1 MVLEFVEC
9 SQFRRSLASGDVLD
23 SGFPRDHQRRKLIE
37 SRKRIRLEGPH
48 SMGRSSSGVPRQER
62 KGGNQMKAAIVRE
75 PGKTPVF
82 ADFDDPV
89 PRVGEELVA
98 VTASAISQVTKS
110 RASGSH
116 HTSPGSLPAVV
127 GIDGVGRTQD
137 GRRVY
142 FVMPKE
148 PFGGMAEKVAVRVKQ
163 CIPLPDDVDDI
174 TAAAIAIPGM
184 SSWAAFKE
192 RAHLIASENVLINGA
207 TGAAGRL
214 AVQIAKYMG
223 AKRVVATG
231 RNVAALE
238 QVKALGADVTIPL
251 IQSPKELEMA
261 FKEQFGGEGVDVV
274 LDYLWGKSAEILIV
288 AAAKAGKDAV
298 PIRFVQIGAVSGSEI
313 TLPGAALRSSALV
326 LMGSGIGSIPL
337 EGLVGAI
344 SGVLQAVVP
353 GKLKIETQAVPL
365 ANVEETWNK
374 ETGRSRVVFFVS
386 QNSKAST

>member
-1 MVLEFVEC
+1 
-9 SQFRRSLASGDVLD
+9 
-23 SGFPRDHQRRKLIE
+23 
-37 SRKRIRLEGPH
+37 
-48 SMGRSSSGVPRQER
+48 
-62 KGGNQMKAAIVRE
+62 MKAAIVRE

-89 PRVGEELVA
+89 PQEGEELVD
-98 VTASAISQVTKS
+98 VTASALSQVTKS

-127 GIDGVGRTQD
+127 GTDGVGRTQD

-142 FVMPKE
+142 FVMPRE
-148 PFGGMAEKVAVRVKQ
+148 PYGGMAEKVAVTPRQ
-163 CIPLPDDVDDI
+163 CVPLPNDVDDI
-174 TAAAIAIPGM
+174 TAAAIAIPGL

-192 RAHLIASENVLINGA
+192 RAHLIAGENVLINGA
-207 TGAAGRL
+207 TGTAGRL
-214 AVQIAKYMG
+214 AVQIARHLG

-238 QVKALGADVTIPL
+238 EVKALGVDATIPL
-251 IQSPKELEMA
+251 LQSPKELEAA
-261 FKEQFGGEGVDVV
+261 FKEQFGGEGIDVV

-298 PIRFVQIGAVSGSEI
+298 PIRFVQIGAVSGSDI

-326 LMGSGIGSIPL
+326 LMGSGIGSIPFG
-337 EGLVGAI
+337 GLIGAI
-344 SGVLQAVVP
+344 SGVLNAVVP
-353 GKLKIETQAVPL
+353 GNLKIETKAVPL

-374 ETGRSRVVFFVS
+374 DSGNSRVVFVVRQSS
-386 QNSKAST
+386 QAHASS